1 MTQATWTAGNRLER
15 LIMNKDKYSSDDP
28 LPGGVEQYYDTLV
41 ALVERVACESMSHEQ
56 LKSTITEMFPNA
68 TKSTALGVYI
78 GSITRNGY
86 WSNKDGVYKVTP
98 DGHALIDT
106 HKVDPAQGR
115 RMVLDRKV
123 KLIAGYD
130 VVLQTLKNGPAP
142 FDAID
147 TEVKTALKVD
157 WKSKNQT
164 GFRLS
169 WLRSLGCAKRDGLA
183 YELTEA
189 GKQAIADGV
198 INGGSENSGS
208 TGNGEPPVVEIEPSP
223 VVIQATELIEQMKAA
238 AVFGGDGQEL
248 EVVTAKALEFLGFD
262 VEQIG
267 GSGNPDVVATAKLG
281 SQAYRVLFETKSR
294 SSGVVSQNDVNF
306 HALVEHRKKA
316 NADFVVVFA
325 SDFSGGNLEKWA
337 VEQTVRLLRVE
348 EMKAIL
354 LAHAEAVI
362 SLDRLQELFEG
373 GGTTDEGVLSSVLVD
388 SESSLQLMKLCRDV
402 YDVVLAHQSEEAL
415 LNEHSLFYIL
425 AGAYPIHSISVAVEL
440 LQSELLAALGRD
452 EKGSLYCR
460 LSKGCLAT
468 RLSQIRRV
476 VGDHSGETNSEDS

>member
-1 MTQATWTAGNRLER
+1 MAYNVGNQFELC
-15 LIMNKDKYSSDDP
+15 IMNKDKYSSEDP

-41 ALVERVACESMSHEQ
+41 SLVERVASEPMGHEQ
-56 LKSTITEMFPNA
+56 LKATVTEMFPNA

-106 HKVDPAQGR
+106 HKLNAANGS
-115 RMVLDRKV
+115 RMVLDRKL

-130 VVLQTLKNGPAP
+130 VILQALKNGPAT
-142 FDAID
+142 FDTID
-147 TEVKTALKVD
+147 TGVKTALKVD

-169 WLRSLGCAKRDGLA
+169 WLRSLGYVKRDGLN
-183 YELTEA
+183 YELTET
-189 GKQAIADGV
+189 GKQAIANEIIDP
-198 INGGSENSGS
+198 GSEKEDTAGD
-208 TGNGEPPVVEIEPSP
+208 GELLVHKVEPSLAL
-223 VVIQATELIEQMKAA
+223 IIATELIEQIKAA
-238 AVFGGDGQEL
+238 AVLGGDGQDL
-248 EVVTAKALEFLGFD
+248 EIVTAKALGFLGFD

-267 GSGNPDVVATAKLG
+267 GAGNPDVIATANIG

-294 SSGVVSQNDVNF
+294 SSGVVNQNDVNF
-306 HALVEHRKKA
+306 NALVEHRKKA

-325 SDFSGGNLEKWA
+325 SDFSGGNLERWA
-337 VEQTVRLLRVE
+337 VEQNVRLIRVE
-348 EMKAIL
+348 EMKALL
-354 LAHAEAVI
+354 LAHAEAVS
-362 SLDRLQELFEG
+362 SLDRLRELFEG

-402 YDVVLAHQSEEAL
+402 YDAVLAHQAEEAY

-425 AGAYPIHSISVAVEL
+425 DGAYPIDSISVAVEL
-440 LQSELLAALGRD
+440 LQSDLLATLGRD
-452 EKGSLYCR
+452 DKGSLYCR
-460 LSKGCLAT
+460 LSSQCLAT
-468 RLSQIRRV
+468 RLSQIQDV
-476 VGDHSGETNSEDS
+476 VGASDVESNTGENQ